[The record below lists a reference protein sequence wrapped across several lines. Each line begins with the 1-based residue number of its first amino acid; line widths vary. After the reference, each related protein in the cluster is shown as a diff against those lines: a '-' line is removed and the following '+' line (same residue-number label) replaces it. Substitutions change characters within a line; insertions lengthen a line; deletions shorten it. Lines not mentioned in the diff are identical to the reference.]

1 MVAVLLQILISVFI
15 VSIISLIGNLFLFP
29 KFLKKAL
36 FFLVAFS
43 AGALLGAAFLD
54 LLPEAIGS
62 GFKQSVPISILIGM
76 LSFFII
82 EKFLHWH
89 HHHTGGKDIHAF
101 AYLDLIGDGIHNFTD
116 GVIIAISF
124 MNSPALGIITTIAVI
139 AHEIPQEIGDFALL
153 IYGGFSV
160 AKANFFNFL
169 TALTAFLGALLAYFY
184 SSHIQ
189 NSNVYMTAFTVGGFI
204 YIASS
209 DLIPEI
215 HKEKNLKKSFLQFL
229 FLVLG
234 VVLIF
239 VVSKIFE
246 GG

>member
-1 MVAVLLQILISVFI
+1 MIVLLQILIAVLI
-15 VSIISLIGNLFLFP
+15 VSLISLIGNLFLFS
-29 KFLKKAL
+29 KFLKKVL
-36 FFLVAFS
+36 FFMVAFS
-43 AGALLGAAFLD
+43 AGALLGASFLD

-62 GFKQSVPISILIGM
+62 GFRQSTSIFILIGM
-76 LSFFII
+76 LSFFVI

-89 HHHTGGKDIHAF
+89 HHHAGKEIHAF
-101 AYLDLIGDGIHNFTD
+101 AYLDLIGDGVHNFTD

-124 MNSPALGIITTIAVI
+124 MNGSTLGIVTTIAVV

-160 AKANFFNFL
+160 AKANFYNFL

-184 SSHIQ
+184 SGYIQ

-229 FLVLG
+229 FLVFGIL
-234 VVLIF
+234 LIWI
-239 VVSKIFE
+239 VSKIFE

>member
-1 MVAVLLQILISVFI
+1 MPVLIQISIAIFI

-36 FFLVAFS
+36 FFMIAFS

-54 LLPEAIGS
+54 LLPEALGS
-62 GFKQSVPISILIGM
+62 GLKQNVPIFILIGM

-89 HHHTGGKDIHAF
+89 HHHTKGKEIHAF
-101 AYLDLIGDGIHNFTD
+101 AYLDLIGDGVHNFTD
-116 GVIIAISF
+116 GIIIAISF
-124 MNSPALGIITTIAVI
+124 MSSTTLGIVTTIAVI

-169 TALTAFLGALLAYFY
+169 TALTAFFGAFLAYFY
-184 SSHIQ
+184 SGYVQ
-189 NSNVYMTAFTVGGFI
+189 NSNVYMTAFSVGGFI

-215 HKEKNLKKSFLQFL
+215 HKEKNLKKSFFQFI

-234 VVLIF
+234 VLLIWL
-239 VVSKIFE
+239 VSKIFE
-246 GG
+246 NG

>member
-1 MVAVLLQILISVFI
+1 MPSTLIQILIAVFV
-15 VSIISLIGNLFLFP
+15 VSIISLVGILFLMN
-29 KFLKKAL
+29 KILKKAL
-36 FFLVAFS
+36 FYMVAFS

-54 LLPEAIGS
+54 LLPEVLKS
-62 GFKQSVPISILIGM
+62 GFKQSTSIFILIGM

-89 HHHTGGKDIHAF
+89 HHHTGGKEIHAF
-101 AYLDLIGDGIHNFTD
+101 AYLDLIGDGVHNFTD

-124 MNSPALGIITTIAVI
+124 MNSTSLGIVTKIAVV

-160 AKANFFNFL
+160 ARANFFNFL

-184 SSHIQ
+184 SGYIQ
-189 NSNVYMTAFTVGGFI
+189 NSNAYMTAFAVGGFI

-215 HKEKNLKKSFLQFL
+215 HKEKNLKKSFFQLL
-229 FLVLG
+229 FLVIG
-234 VVLIF
+234 VLLIWI
-239 VVSKIFE
+239 VSKIFE

>member
-1 MVAVLLQILISVFI
+1 MPLVLIRILIAVLI
-15 VSIISLIGNLFLFP
+15 VSLISLIGNLFLFP
-29 KFLKKAL
+29 KLLKKAL
-36 FFLVAFS
+36 FFMVSFS

-54 LLPEAIGS
+54 LLPEAIES
-62 GFKQSVPISILIGM
+62 GFKQSTSIFILIGI

-89 HHHTGGKDIHAF
+89 HHHTGNKEIHAF
-101 AYLDLIGDGIHNFTD
+101 AYLDLIGDSVHNFTD
-116 GVIIAISF
+116 GAIIATSF
-124 MNSPALGIITTIAVI
+124 MNSTTLGVITTIAVI

-153 IYGGFSV
+153 IHGGFSV

-169 TALTAFLGALLAYFY
+169 TALTAFFGALIAYFY
-184 SSHIQ
+184 SGYIQ
-189 NSNVYMTAFTVGGFI
+189 NSNIFMTAFTVGGFI

-215 HKEKNLKKSFLQFL
+215 NKEKNLKKSFFQLL

-234 VVLIF
+234 VLLIW
-239 VVSKIFE
+239 VISRIF
-246 GG
+246 G

>member
-1 MVAVLLQILISVFI
+1 MLSTLLQILIAVFI

-36 FFLVAFS
+36 FFMVAFS

-54 LLPEAIGS
+54 LLPEALES
-62 GFKQSVPISILIGM
+62 GFKQSTSIFILIGI

-89 HHHTGGKDIHAF
+89 HHHTGNEIHAF
-101 AYLDLIGDGIHNFTD
+101 AYLDLIGDAVHNFTD
-116 GVIIAISF
+116 GIIIAISF
-124 MNSPALGIITTIAVI
+124 MSSTTLGLVTTLAVI

-189 NSNVYMTAFTVGGFI
+189 NSNVYMTAFAVGGFI
-204 YIASS
+204 YIAST

-215 HKEKNLKKSFLQFL
+215 QKEKNLKKSFLQFIFL
-229 FLVLG
+229 FMGIFLIWLVG
-234 VVLIF
+234 KF
-239 VVSKIFE
+239 FK
-246 GG
+246 